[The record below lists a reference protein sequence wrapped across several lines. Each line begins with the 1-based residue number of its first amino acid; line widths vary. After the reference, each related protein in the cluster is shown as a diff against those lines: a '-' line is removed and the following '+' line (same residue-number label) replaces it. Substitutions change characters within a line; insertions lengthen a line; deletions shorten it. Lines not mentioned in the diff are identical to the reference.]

1 MFKGSFKV
9 FALQAGKLKKFTM
22 NVSGVVVDGVGYGY
36 ATCKRPAVSW
46 SMKVE

>member
-1 MFKGSFKV
+1 MSV
-9 FALQAGKLKKFTM
+9 T
-22 NVSGVVVDGVGYGY
+22 GVVIDGVGHGK